1 MESVS
6 LSYTVIRKVY
16 IRTINQ
22 ITGREQSNALNC
34 IHFTYPVAG
43 VPPIKLNPCLNAVA
57 VDRIC
62 AFAVKLVTGLVTRNE
77 RIRVLLPICFES
89 LSPLSFSLVKF
100 HGGNNYPRT
109 PGVSST
115 RLSKP
120 RSNLDQILLFSR
132 RDARKHTRQPLIRES
147 DLVKVAACSIFVLI
161 LIRSD
166 FILVYEKY
174 RIDVSPGYNNLHL

>member
-100 HGGNNYPRT
+100 HVVEIIIHG
-109 PGVSST
+109 
-115 RLSKP
+115 L
-120 RSNLDQILLFSR
+120 Q
-132 RDARKHTRQPLIRES
+132 
-147 DLVKVAACSIFVLI
+147 
-161 LIRSD
+161 
-166 FILVYEKY
+166 
-174 RIDVSPGYNNLHL
+174 VSPPLASPSLDRIQIRFCCFRDVTRVNTRDSH